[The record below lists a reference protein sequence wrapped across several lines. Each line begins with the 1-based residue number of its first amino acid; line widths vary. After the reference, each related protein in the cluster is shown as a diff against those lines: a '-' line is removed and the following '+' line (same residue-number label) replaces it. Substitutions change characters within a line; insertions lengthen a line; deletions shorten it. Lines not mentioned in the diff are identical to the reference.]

1 MTKRNI
7 QILMQDY
14 KSLSVAVMI
23 YATLVNT
30 QTHTETDSFWLCC
43 TCLTSAPSTV
53 TRVAIFLILYSVLA
67 VIIDFMPP

>member
-30 QTHTETDSFWLCC
+30 QTHTETDSF
-43 TCLTSAPSTV
+43 
-53 TRVAIFLILYSVLA
+53 
-67 VIIDFMPP
+67 